1 MIAFLFD
8 VGYIYLELK
17 YIFTFG
23 YEVEF
28 SGARTGGGGAGGRP
42 REPGHLE
49 MKMK

>member
-1 MIAFLFD
+1 VVAFLFD

-28 SGARTGGGGAGGRP
+28 SGARI
-42 REPGHLE
+42 EPGLGGPRA
-49 MKMK
+49 KPDTSSLR